1 MAALSIDTRRV
12 SLSFRSIIR
21 TIHACGKAFMGGEK
35 ARASFPPV
43 AERWNPSYPPSMARF
58 VIITVAVSSL
68 MAHTSPGVGNRL
80 RVRFVFVTVR
90 P

>member
-1 MAALSIDTRRV
+1 LESILS
-12 SLSFRSIIR
+12 
-21 TIHACGKAFMGGEK
+21 TING
-35 ARASFPPV
+35 ARL
-43 AERWNPSYPPSMARF
+43 